1 MFFLTNKKRTFK
13 KSHVNLNVNS
23 TCKHYNVHMVNMIK
37 FFQKDNWRFFN
48 CSYLLSHANA
58 CVVFPSSKLQIVWL
72 KKIIIILIQYNY
84 NLQANVMFLPTA
96 RFTDQKPQQSIIADS
111 SGIISC
117 SAEGTPT
124 PQIVWKRQGEKPLEK
139 GRFAQLS
146 SGSLRVNRVLPQ
158 DKGIY
163 SCLSIQSKGSNR
175 VTKNTL
181 NITVSVISE

>member
-1 MFFLTNKKRTFK
+1 MCSIPFFKITN
-13 KSHVNLNVNS
+13 SL
-23 TCKHYNVHMVNMIK
+23 IE
-37 FFQKDNWRFFN
+37 
-48 CSYLLSHANA
+48 
-58 CVVFPSSKLQIVWL
+58 
-72 KKIIIILIQYNY
+72 KIIIILIQYNY

-96 RFTDQKPQQSIIADS
+96 RFTDRKPQQNIIADS
-111 SGIISC
+111 SEIIRC

-124 PQIVWKRQGEKPLEK
+124 PQIEWKRQDEKPLEK

-175 VTKNTL
+175 VTTSIQ